1 MTTLHEKLTKS
12 VNRALSK
19 GSIKAHARAIPQS
32 IKLNSETV
40 SITVDGHICTLSVSN
55 HSASF
60 PLTSHWKS
68 GSLYA
73 HWIRLNK
80 ALIELDS
87 LVCRTPNKEELAEAF
102 GKSFLE
108 RLVAKGKVRPTQTI
122 YKGK

>member
-12 VNRALSK
+12 VTRALSK

-55 HSASF
+55 HSVSF

-80 ALIELDS
+80 ALIELSS
-87 LVCRTPNKEELAEAF
+87 LVCHTPKEEVRAF
-102 GKSFLE
+102 GKAALV
-108 RLVAKGKVRPTQTI
+108 RLVQQGKVKPDAPIFKGK
-122 YKGK
+122 